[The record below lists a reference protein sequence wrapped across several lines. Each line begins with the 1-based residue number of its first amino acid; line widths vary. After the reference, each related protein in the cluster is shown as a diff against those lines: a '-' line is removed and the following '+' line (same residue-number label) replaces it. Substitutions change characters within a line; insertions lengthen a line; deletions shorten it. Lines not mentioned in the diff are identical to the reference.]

1 MMDEHEGLV
10 LVGQVF
16 GSDKEI
22 DVKLPMRELWLIV
35 SALQLQIT
43 HPGLHEPLQTICEGI
58 GRRLGALIVEELPQ
72 IGELLEMG
80 WHREDDVEQD
90 DVEQDDVDD
99 FDPDAYGNKDI
110 ADDLGDV
117 DDHNDASD
125 IPW

>member
-1 MMDEHEGLV
+1 MMDEREGLN
-10 LVGQVF
+10 LVVQVF

-43 HPGLHEPLQTICEGI
+43 HPGLHETIQSLAEGI
-58 GRRLGALIVEELPQ
+58 GRKLGALIVEELPQ
-72 IGELLEMG
+72 VGELLEMG
-80 WHREDDVEQD
+80 WHREFDADIEQD
-90 DVEQDDVDD
+90 DPAAPDGWYDD
-99 FDPDAYGNKDI
+99 
-110 ADDLGDV
+110 DV